1 MKTIA
6 LLVVS
11 NLFMTVAWYG
21 HLKHRNAPLIFA
33 IISSWLIAFFEYV
46 FQVPAN
52 RLGYSQFTLT
62 QLKVMQEC
70 ITLIVFTLFAVV
82 AFKESIKWNNLV
94 SYLFIVGAVYFCLSL
109 RVVRL
114 VLRIRRP
121 PRSDITLGEL
131 VFNHLLANA

>member
-33 IISSWLIAFFEYV
+33 IISSWLIAFFEYL

-52 RLGYSQFTLT
+52 RLGYGRFTLT

-70 ITLIVFTLFAVV
+70 ITLAVFTVFALV

-94 SYLFIVGAVYFCLSL
+94 SYLFLVGAVYFAF
-109 RVVRL
+109 R
-114 VLRIRRP
+114 
-121 PRSDITLGEL
+121 
-131 VFNHLLANA
+131 

>member
-33 IISSWLIAFFEYV
+33 IISSWLIAFFEYL

-52 RLGYSQFTLT
+52 RLGYGRFTLT

-70 ITLIVFTLFAVV
+70 ITLVVFTVFALV

-94 SYLFIVGAVYFCLSL
+94 SYLFLVGAVSFAK
-109 RVVRL
+109 R
-114 VLRIRRP
+114 
-121 PRSDITLGEL
+121 
-131 VFNHLLANA
+131 

>member
-52 RLGYSQFTLT
+52 RLGYGRFTLT

-94 SYLFIVGAVYFCLSL
+94 SYLFIVGAVYFAF
-109 RVVRL
+109 R
-114 VLRIRRP
+114 
-121 PRSDITLGEL
+121 
-131 VFNHLLANA
+131 

>member
-33 IISSWLIAFFEYV
+33 IISSWLIAFFEYI

-52 RLGYSQFTLT
+52 RLGYGRFTLT

-70 ITLIVFTLFAVV
+70 ITLIVFTLFAVI

-94 SYLFIVGAVYFCLSL
+94 SYLFIVGAVYFAF
-109 RVVRL
+109 R
-114 VLRIRRP
+114 
-121 PRSDITLGEL
+121 
-131 VFNHLLANA
+131 

>member
-33 IISSWLIAFFEYV
+33 IISSWLIALFEYL

-52 RLGYSQFTLT
+52 RLGYGQFTLT

-70 ITLIVFTLFAVV
+70 ITLIVFTLFALV

-94 SYLFIVGAVYFCLSL
+94 SYLLIVGAVYFAFL
-109 RVVRL
+109 
-114 VLRIRRP
+114 
-121 PRSDITLGEL
+121 
-131 VFNHLLANA
+131 

>member
-21 HLKHRNAPLIFA
+21 HLKHRNSPLIFA
-33 IISSWLIAFFEYV
+33 IISSWLIAFFEYL

-52 RLGYSQFTLT
+52 RLGYGRFTLT

-70 ITLIVFTLFAVV
+70 ITLIVFTLFAFV
-82 AFKESIKWNNLV
+82 AFKESIKWNNVV
-94 SYLFIVGAVYFCLSL
+94 SYLFIVGAVYFSF
-109 RVVRL
+109 R
-114 VLRIRRP
+114 
-121 PRSDITLGEL
+121 
-131 VFNHLLANA
+131 

>member
-1 MKTIA
+1 MKTIV
-6 LLVVS
+6 LLIVS

-33 IISSWLIAFFEYV
+33 IIFSWLIAFFEYL

-52 RLGYSQFTLT
+52 RLGYGRFTLT

-70 ITLIVFTLFAVV
+70 ITLVIFTLFALV

-94 SYLFIVGAVYFCLSL
+94 SYLFIVGAVYFAF
-109 RVVRL
+109 R
-114 VLRIRRP
+114 
-121 PRSDITLGEL
+121 
-131 VFNHLLANA
+131 

>member
-21 HLKHRNAPLIFA
+21 HLKHRNAPLILA
-33 IISSWLIAFFEYV
+33 IISSWLIAFFEYL

-52 RLGYSQFTLT
+52 RLGYGRFNLT

-94 SYLFIVGAVYFCLSL
+94 SYLFIVGAVYFAF
-109 RVVRL
+109 R
-114 VLRIRRP
+114 
-121 PRSDITLGEL
+121 
-131 VFNHLLANA
+131 

>member
-33 IISSWLIAFFEYV
+33 IISSWLIAFFEYL

-52 RLGYSQFTLT
+52 RLGYGRFTLT
-62 QLKVMQEC
+62 QLKVIQEC
-70 ITLIVFTLFAVV
+70 ITLAVFTLFALV

-94 SYLFIVGAVYFCLSL
+94 SYLFLVGAVYFAF
-109 RVVRL
+109 R
-114 VLRIRRP
+114 
-121 PRSDITLGEL
+121 
-131 VFNHLLANA
+131 

>member
-33 IISSWLIAFFEYV
+33 IISSWFIAFFEYL

-52 RLGYSQFTLT
+52 RLGYGRFTLT

-94 SYLFIVGAVYFCLSL
+94 SYLFIVGAVYFAF
-109 RVVRL
+109 R
-114 VLRIRRP
+114 
-121 PRSDITLGEL
+121 
-131 VFNHLLANA
+131 

>member
-21 HLKHRNAPLIFA
+21 HLRHRNVPLIFA
-33 IISSWLIAFFEYV
+33 IISSWLIAFFEYL

-52 RLGYSQFTLT
+52 RLGYGRFTLT

-70 ITLIVFTLFAVV
+70 ITLVVFTLFAIV
-82 AFKESIKWNNLV
+82 AFKESIKWNNVV
-94 SYLFIVGAVYFCLSL
+94 SYLFIVGAVYFAF
-109 RVVRL
+109 R
-114 VLRIRRP
+114 
-121 PRSDITLGEL
+121 
-131 VFNHLLANA
+131 

>member
-11 NLFMTVAWYG
+11 NIFMTVAWYG
-21 HLKHRNAPLIFA
+21 HLKHRNAPLFFA
-33 IISSWLIAFFEYV
+33 IISSWLIAFFEYL

-52 RLGYSQFTLT
+52 RLGYGRFTLT

-70 ITLIVFTLFAVV
+70 ITLIVFTLFAFV

-94 SYLFIVGAVYFCLSL
+94 SYLFIVGAVYFAF
-109 RVVRL
+109 R
-114 VLRIRRP
+114 
-121 PRSDITLGEL
+121 
-131 VFNHLLANA
+131 

>member
-33 IISSWLIAFFEYV
+33 IISSWLIAFFEYL

-52 RLGYSQFTLT
+52 RLGYGRFTLT

-70 ITLIVFTLFAVV
+70 ITLVVFTVFALV
-82 AFKESIKWNNLV
+82 AFKESIKWNNVV
-94 SYLFIVGAVYFCLSL
+94 SYLFIVGAVYFAF
-109 RVVRL
+109 R
-114 VLRIRRP
+114 
-121 PRSDITLGEL
+121 
-131 VFNHLLANA
+131 

>member
-33 IISSWLIAFFEYV
+33 IISSWLIAFFEYL

-52 RLGYSQFTLT
+52 RLGYGRFTLT
-62 QLKVMQEC
+62 QLKVIQEC
-70 ITLIVFTLFAVV
+70 ITLAVFTVFALV

-94 SYLFIVGAVYFCLSL
+94 SYLFLVGAVYFAF
-109 RVVRL
+109 R
-114 VLRIRRP
+114 
-121 PRSDITLGEL
+121 
-131 VFNHLLANA
+131 

>member
-21 HLKHRNAPLIFA
+21 HLKNRNAPLIFA
-33 IISSWLIAFFEYV
+33 IISSWLIAFFEYL

-52 RLGYSQFTLT
+52 RLGYGRFTLT

-70 ITLIVFTLFAVV
+70 ITLIVFTVFAVV

-94 SYLFIVGAVYFCLSL
+94 SYLFLVGAVYFAF
-109 RVVRL
+109 R
-114 VLRIRRP
+114 
-121 PRSDITLGEL
+121 
-131 VFNHLLANA
+131 

>member
-21 HLKHRNAPLIFA
+21 HLKHRNAPLILA
-33 IISSWLIAFFEYV
+33 IISSWLIAFFEYL

-52 RLGYSQFTLT
+52 RLGYGRFTLT

-94 SYLFIVGAVYFCLSL
+94 SYLFIVGAVYFAF
-109 RVVRL
+109 R
-114 VLRIRRP
+114 
-121 PRSDITLGEL
+121 
-131 VFNHLLANA
+131 

>member
-21 HLKHRNAPLIFA
+21 HLKHRNAPLILA
-33 IISSWLIAFFEYV
+33 IISSWLIAFFEYL

-52 RLGYSQFTLT
+52 RLGYGRFTLT

-70 ITLIVFTLFAVV
+70 ITLVIFSLFALV
-82 AFKESIKWNNLV
+82 AFKESIKWNTMV
-94 SYLFIVGAVYFCLSL
+94 SYLFIVGAVYFAF
-109 RVVRL
+109 R
-114 VLRIRRP
+114 
-121 PRSDITLGEL
+121 
-131 VFNHLLANA
+131 

>member
-33 IISSWLIAFFEYV
+33 IISSWLIAFFEYL

-52 RLGYSQFTLT
+52 RLGYGRFTLT

-70 ITLIVFTLFAVV
+70 ITLVVFTVFALV

-94 SYLFIVGAVYFCLSL
+94 SYLFLVGAVYFAF
-109 RVVRL
+109 R
-114 VLRIRRP
+114 
-121 PRSDITLGEL
+121 
-131 VFNHLLANA
+131 

>member
-94 SYLFIVGAVYFCLSL
+94 SYLFIVGAVYFAF
-109 RVVRL
+109 R
-114 VLRIRRP
+114 
-121 PRSDITLGEL
+121 
-131 VFNHLLANA
+131 

>member
-33 IISSWLIAFFEYV
+33 IISSWLIAFFEYL

-52 RLGYSQFTLT
+52 RLGYGRFSLT

-70 ITLIVFTLFAVV
+70 ITLAVFTVFALV

-94 SYLFIVGAVYFCLSL
+94 SYLFLVGAVYFAF
-109 RVVRL
+109 R
-114 VLRIRRP
+114 
-121 PRSDITLGEL
+121 
-131 VFNHLLANA
+131 